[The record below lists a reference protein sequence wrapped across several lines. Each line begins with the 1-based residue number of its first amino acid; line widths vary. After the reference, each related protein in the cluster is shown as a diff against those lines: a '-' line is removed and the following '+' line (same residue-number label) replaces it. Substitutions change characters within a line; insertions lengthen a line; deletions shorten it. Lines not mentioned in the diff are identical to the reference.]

1 MKKDLLTTLGL
12 FSFLSLITYIG
23 KPLKSSRGLR
33 ILLVLVLSI
42 FYTTSKAQTLVHSVP
57 ASNPSF
63 PLPAGMDEVTVEA
76 WGAGGAGGA
85 AQGGNGWGRGAPGG
99 GGGAYALGKITGITA
114 STLNVIVGL
123 PGAGGTA
130 NGSSGGAS
138 YINGFQGVFF
148 APGGGGGTANL
159 PTTGDTPPGATSAT
173 TGAKGS
179 ITMTN
184 GGASGIGYNSLL
196 NLALSSGNGGDAANL
211 GPQKGGAGGL
221 GYASLLGANGA
232 GRPGQE
238 FGGGGSGAASSLNL
252 LTPSTLYNGGSGA
265 RGQVNITYT
274 CKTYSLTSISAPN
287 VCTGTT
293 TQVQLTG
300 STASLPAGT
309 YTVTYNTS
317 RPNAVGLTETML
329 VGAGGSGSFT
339 ARGLTTLGSS
349 TITVTSLTSVDCTSS
364 ISANNVVNIVVSA
377 QPTITLGSTTAICA
391 SASLQNVTLPYSA
404 VTNAPTNYSITWN
417 ANPANS
423 FVPVTNA
430 VLPANSISIAVPAG
444 TVGGTYTGSLTV
456 SNAAGCVSAAP
467 TNFTITVNPLPTIT
481 LGATT
486 AVCASTSAQSTTLP
500 YSAVTNAPTTY
511 SITWNASPTNTFAA
525 VTNAALPANSI
536 NIPIPANT
544 AAGTYTGTLT
554 VRNANGCVSSA
565 NNFTVIVNALPTITL
580 GATTAVCTST
590 GAQSTTLPYSAVT
603 NTPTTYSIT
612 WNASPTNTFAAV
624 TNAAL
629 PANSINIAVPAGTA
643 VGTYTGSLTVRNV
656 AGCLSA
662 APTNFTITVNPLPTI
677 TLGATTAVCASTS
690 AQSTTLPY
698 SAVTNAPTTY
708 SITWNASPTNTFAA
722 VTNAALPANSINIPI
737 PANTAAGTYTGT
749 LTVRNANGCVSSANN
764 FTVTVNPLPT
774 ITLGATTAVCASTGA
789 QSTTL
794 PYSAVTNA
802 PTTYSITWNA
812 SPTNT
817 FAAVTNAALPANSI
831 NIPIPANTAAGTY
844 TGTLTVR
851 NANGCVSSANNFTV
865 TVNPLPTITLGAT
878 TAVCTS
884 TSAQSTTLPYSAVTN
899 APTTYS
905 IMWNASPANTFA
917 AVTNATLPAN
927 SINIPI
933 PANTAAGTY
942 TGTLTVSNANG
953 CVSSANNFT
962 VTVNPLPTI
971 TLGATTA
978 VCTSTGAQST
988 TLPYSAVTN
997 APTTYSIT
1005 WNASPANT
1013 FAAVTNATLPANSI
1027 NIPIPAN
1034 TAGGTYTGIL
1044 TVSNANGCVSSA
1056 NNFTITVNP
1065 LPTITLGATTAV
1077 CASTSAQST
1086 TLPYSA
1092 VTNAPTTY
1100 SITWNASP
1108 TNTFAAVTNATLPA
1122 NSITIAVPANTVAGT
1137 YTGTLT
1143 VSNAAGCISTGNNFT
1158 ITVNSVP
1165 TITTSGNLISI
1176 CQNALEQTAS
1186 LPYSAVTGSPVSY
1199 SIDWALLNDQAATA
1213 FSFDSGGGNINN
1225 IIVPANTA
1233 DGNYSGVMTI
1243 FTSNGCLATQAVSLT
1258 INAVPT
1264 ISTAGI
1270 FTPVCQSS
1278 SAQTTTL
1285 SYNSTTG
1292 SPVSYEIDWIALT
1305 DQGATPFPFSSGSGD
1320 IINVNVPANAT
1331 AGTYNGIMTITT
1343 SNGCPSTQ
1351 NVSLTVNA
1359 ISAAPTASVTQ
1370 QPSCINNTG
1379 VITVTSPASGTGYT
1393 YSVDGVDF
1401 SNTSGI
1407 FTGLSSGAYNVQVRN
1422 SSSGC
1427 ESEVTP
1433 ITINAFVTKVWNGNA
1448 SANWG
1453 DSANWTPAGV
1463 PIASDCIDIPDVGV
1477 DPIISG
1483 TNGSFFASRLTI
1495 ENNGSLIVEETNSL
1509 TVTNEVSVLGNGI
1522 LIFENNSSLVQV
1534 ADVNNTGNIT
1544 YRRKTPVRRFDLT
1557 YWSSPVADITMNEF
1571 SPGTLFDKYFYWTSD
1586 FKWATNLYG
1595 TMTMEAGRGYSI
1607 RGPQSF
1613 DKDSPSVF
1621 TGEFIGVPNNGTIQ
1635 GPVAGPEKFCFFGNP
1650 YPSAIYADEFIHDNA
1665 ANFYGTLYFWT
1676 HNTPPRITV
1685 PGGNTYT
1692 YTNDDYAIYN
1702 LSGDTTVGNLTGIGA
1717 PSPGNQEP
1725 LKGYIAAGQGF
1736 FAKARTGQRGVF
1748 TNSMRVPN
1756 SNSQFYK
1763 SAKTEVIEKHRVWLN
1778 FTNTEGAFKQL
1789 LVGYITGATNLFDF
1803 NYDAVTMN
1811 ANPYVDFYSIND
1823 GKKLVIQG
1831 RAVPFVVT
1839 DTIPLGYKSTI
1850 KEGAFTIAI
1859 DHTDGDLA
1867 SKDIFLHDKVTNTV
1881 HNLKSGGYTFTSAP
1895 GTFLDR
1901 FVLRYTNPNGG
1912 KPLGNEDFEN
1922 QDKRVFVSVKDKN
1935 IRLQSMPEQE
1945 NLDEV
1950 AIYDVGGK
1958 LLYHKKQIESK
1969 EWLIPNFQSGPQ
1981 VLLVKI
1987 TLDNGNTVTR
1997 KIVFR

>member
-1 MKKDLLTTLGL
+1 MRKDLLSMLSF
-12 FSFLSLITYIG
+12 FSLLSLVTYIE
-23 KPLKSSRGLR
+23 KPVKSSRRLR

-57 ASNPSF
+57 TSNPSF
-63 PLPAGMDEVTVEA
+63 PLPAGMTEVTVEA
-76 WGAGGAGGA
+76 WGAGGAGGGA
-85 AQGGNGWGRGAPGG
+85 LFGGGNGRSGAGG
-99 GGGAYALGKITGITA
+99 AGGAYAKGKITGISTQ
-114 STLNVIVGL
+114 TLNVVVAKAT
-123 PGAGGTA
+123 AGGPG
-130 NGSSGGAS
+130 NGATGESS
-138 YINGFQGVFF
+138 YITGFTGVFF
-148 APGGGGGTANL
+148 APGGKGGNGNPATG
-159 PTTGDTPPGATSAT
+159 PTPAAVPIT
-173 TGAKGS
+173 TGAIGD
-179 ITMTN
+179 ITTAN
-184 GGASGIGYNSLL
+184 GGASGAGSATLL
-196 NLALSSGNGGDAANL
+196 GLLLSSGKGGDAGNL
-211 GPQKGGAGGL
+211 GTNMGGAGGL
-221 GYASLLGANGA
+221 GFVSVLGANDA
-232 GRPGQE
+232 GNPGKE
-238 FGGGGSGAASSLNL
+238 FGGGGAGAASTS
-252 LTPSTLYNGGSGA
+252 SAQNGGAGA

-274 CKTYSLTSISAPN
+274 CKTYSLTGISAPN

-300 STASLPAGT
+300 SAASLPAGT
-309 YTVTYNTS
+309 YTVTYNIS
-317 RPNAVGLTETML
+317 LPNVVGQTETMV
-329 VGAGGSGSFT
+329 VGTPGSGSFT
-339 ARGLTTLGSS
+339 ARGLTASGDS
-349 TITVTSLTSVDCTSS
+349 TIRVTSLTSVDCTSS
-364 ISANNVVNIVVSA
+364 ISVNNVVPIKVSA
-377 QPTITLGSTTAICA
+377 QPTITLGSTTAVCA

-404 VTNAPTNYSITWN
+404 VTNAPTNYSIIWN
-417 ANPANS
+417 VSPANS
-423 FVPVTNA
+423 FLPVTNA
-430 VLPANSISIAVPAG
+430 SLPANSISIAVPGG
-444 TVGGTYTGSLTV
+444 TAAGTYTGSLTV

-486 AVCASTSAQSTTLP
+486 AVCTSTSPQSTTLP
-500 YSAVTNAPTTY
+500 YSAVTNAPTNY
-511 SITWNASPTNTFAA
+511 SITWNVSPANSFLP
-525 VTNAALPANSI
+525 VTNAALPAN
-536 NIPIPANT
+536 P
-544 AAGTYTGTLT
+544 
-554 VRNANGCVSSA
+554 
-565 NNFTVIVNALPTITL
+565 
-580 GATTAVCTST
+580 
-590 GAQSTTLPYSAVT
+590 
-603 NTPTTYSIT
+603 
-612 WNASPTNTFAAV
+612 
-624 TNAAL
+624 
-629 PANSINIAVPAGTA
+629 
-643 VGTYTGSLTVRNV
+643 
-656 AGCLSA
+656 
-662 APTNFTITVNPLPTI
+662 
-677 TLGATTAVCASTS
+677 
-690 AQSTTLPY
+690 
-698 SAVTNAPTTY
+698 
-708 SITWNASPTNTFAA
+708 
-722 VTNAALPANSINIPI
+722 
-737 PANTAAGTYTGT
+737 
-749 LTVRNANGCVSSANN
+749 
-764 FTVTVNPLPT
+764 
-774 ITLGATTAVCASTGA
+774 
-789 QSTTL
+789 
-794 PYSAVTNA
+794 
-802 PTTYSITWNA
+802 
-812 SPTNT
+812 
-817 FAAVTNAALPANSI
+817 
-831 NIPIPANTAAGTY
+831 
-844 TGTLTVR
+844 
-851 NANGCVSSANNFTV
+851 
-865 TVNPLPTITLGAT
+865 
-878 TAVCTS
+878 
-884 TSAQSTTLPYSAVTN
+884 
-899 APTTYS
+899 
-905 IMWNASPANTFA
+905 
-917 AVTNATLPAN
+917 
-927 SINIPI
+927 INIPI

-971 TLGATTA
+971 TLGVTNA
-978 VCTSTGAQST
+978 VCTSTSPQST

-997 APTTYSIT
+997 APTNYSIT
-1005 WNASPANT
+1005 WNVSPANS
-1013 FAAVTNATLPANSI
+1013 FLPVTNAVLPANPI

-1034 TAGGTYTGIL
+1034 TA
-1044 TVSNANGCVSSA
+1044 
-1056 NNFTITVNP
+1056 
-1065 LPTITLGATTAV
+1065 
-1077 CASTSAQST
+1077 
-1086 TLPYSA
+1086 
-1092 VTNAPTTY
+1092 
-1100 SITWNASP
+1100 
-1108 TNTFAAVTNATLPA
+1108 
-1122 NSITIAVPANTVAGT
+1122 AGT

-1158 ITVNSVP
+1158 IIVNSVP
-1165 TITTSGNLISI
+1165 TITTSGNLTPI

-1186 LPYSAVTGSPVSY
+1186 LPYSTVTGSPISY
-1199 SIDWALLNDQAATA
+1199 SIDWVLLNDQVTTP

-1225 IIVPANTA
+1225 ITVPANTA
-1233 DGNYSGVMTI
+1233 AGNYSGVMTI
-1243 FTSNGCLATQAVSLT
+1243 FTSNGCLATQPVSLT

-1264 ISTAGI
+1264 INTAGV

-1278 SAQTTTL
+1278 SAQTTVL

-1320 IINVNVPANAT
+1320 IINVNVPANTT

-1351 NVSLTVNA
+1351 NVSLTVNP
-1359 ISAAPTASVTQ
+1359 ISVAPTASVTQ

-1393 YSVDGVDF
+1393 YSIDGVDF

-1407 FTGLSSGAYNVQVRN
+1407 FTGLSSGGYNVQVRN
-1422 SSSGC
+1422 NTSGC

-1453 DSANWTPAGV
+1453 DPANWTPAGV

-1483 TNGSFFASRLTI
+1483 TDASFFASRLTI
-1495 ENNGSLIVEETNSL
+1495 QDNGSLIVEETNSI
-1509 TVTNEVSVLGNGI
+1509 TVTNEVSVLGDGV

-1534 ADVNNTGNIT
+1534 ADVSNTGNIT
-1544 YRRKTPVRRFDLT
+1544 YIRKTPIRRFDLT
-1557 YWSSPVADITMNEF
+1557 YWSSPVADIAMNEF

-1595 TMTMEAGRGYSI
+1595 TMSMEPGRGYSI

-1613 DKDSPSVF
+1613 DKESPTVF
-1621 TGEFIGVPNNGTIQ
+1621 SGEFIGVPNNGTIQ
-1635 GPVAGPEKFCFFGNP
+1635 GPVAGAEKFCFFGNP
-1650 YPSAIYADEFIHDNA
+1650 YPSAIYADQFIHDNA

-1725 LKGYIAAGQGF
+1725 LNGYIAAGQGF

-1748 TNSMRVPN
+1748 TNSMRVPS

-1763 SAKTEVIEKHRVWLN
+1763 AAKTEVVEKHRVWLN

-1811 ANPYVDFYSIND
+1811 ANPYVDFYSINE

-1867 SKDIFLHDKVTNTV
+1867 DKDIYLQDKVTNTV
-1881 HNLKSGGYTFTSAP
+1881 HNLKSGGYTFISAP

-1901 FVLRYTNPNGG
+1901 FVLRYTNPNDG
-1912 KPLGNEDFEN
+1912 KSLGNEDFEN
-1922 QDKRVFVSVKDKN
+1922 QDTRVFVSVKDKN

-1958 LLYHKKQIESK
+1958 LLYHKKQIENK

>member
-1 MKKDLLTTLGL
+1 MKKDLLTTLSF
-12 FSFLSLITYIG
+12 FSFLSLMTYIG

-85 AQGGNGWGRGAPGG
+85 AQGGSGWGRGAPGG

-123 PGAGGTA
+123 PGAGGTG
-130 NGSSGGAS
+130 NGTGGGAS
-138 YINGFQGVFF
+138 YITGFQGVFF
-148 APGGGGGTANL
+148 APGGAGGTANL
-159 PTTGDTPPGATSAT
+159 PTTGDTPPGATPAT
-173 TGAKGS
+173 TGTIGS

-196 NLALSSGNGGDAANL
+196 NLALSSGNGGNAANQ

-232 GRPGQE
+232 GKPGQE

-274 CKTYSLTSISAPN
+274 CKQYSLTGISAPN

-300 STASLPAGT
+300 SAASLPAGT
-309 YTVTYNTS
+309 YTVTYNRS
-317 RPNAVGLTETML
+317 LPNAAGLTETMV
-329 VGAGGSGSFT
+329 VGAAGSGSFT
-339 ARGLTTLGSS
+339 ARGLTALGSS
-349 TITVTSLTSVDCTSS
+349 TITVTSLTSVDCTSP
-364 ISANNVVNIVVSA
+364 ISANNAVNIVVSA
-377 QPTITLGSTTAICA
+377 QPTITLGSTTAVCE

-404 VTNAPTNYSITWN
+404 VTNAPTTYSITWS
-417 ANPANS
+417 ANPANT
-423 FVPVTNA
+423 FAPVTNA
-430 VLPANSISIAVPAG
+430 ALPANSISIAVPAG
-444 TVGGTYTGSLTV
+444 TASGTYTGSLTV
-456 SNAAGCVSAAP
+456 RNAAGCVSAAP
-467 TNFTITVNPLPTIT
+467 TNFTITVNPLPTITLGATTAVCVSTSAQSTTLPYSAVTNAPTTYSITWNTSPANTFAPVTNATLPAGSISIPIPANTAAGTYTGTLTVKNAVGSGCTSLANNFTVIVNPLPTITLGSTTAVCESASLQNVTLPYSAVTNAPTTYSITWSANPANTFAAVTNATLPANSINIPIPANTAGGTYTGTLTVSNANGCVSSANNFTVTVNPLPTIT

-511 SITWNASPTNTFAA
+511 SITWNASPANTFAA

-554 VRNANGCVSSA
+554 VSNANGCVSSA
-565 NNFTVIVNALPTITL
+565 NNFTVI
-580 GATTAVCTST
+580 
-590 GAQSTTLPYSAVT
+590 
-603 NTPTTYSIT
+603 
-612 WNASPTNTFAAV
+612 
-624 TNAAL
+624 
-629 PANSINIAVPAGTA
+629 
-643 VGTYTGSLTVRNV
+643 
-656 AGCLSA
+656 
-662 APTNFTITVNPLPTI
+662 VNPLPTI

-708 SITWNASPTNTFAA
+708 SITWNASPANTFAA

-749 LTVRNANGCVSSANN
+749 LTV
-764 FTVTVNPLPT
+764 
-774 ITLGATTAVCASTGA
+774 
-789 QSTTL
+789 
-794 PYSAVTNA
+794 
-802 PTTYSITWNA
+802 
-812 SPTNT
+812 
-817 FAAVTNAALPANSI
+817 
-831 NIPIPANTAAGTY
+831 
-844 TGTLTVR
+844 
-851 NANGCVSSANNFTV
+851 
-865 TVNPLPTITLGAT
+865 
-878 TAVCTS
+878 
-884 TSAQSTTLPYSAVTN
+884 
-899 APTTYS
+899 
-905 IMWNASPANTFA
+905 
-917 AVTNATLPAN
+917 
-927 SINIPI
+927 
-933 PANTAAGTY
+933 
-942 TGTLTVSNANG
+942 
-953 CVSSANNFT
+953 
-962 VTVNPLPTI
+962 
-971 TLGATTA
+971 
-978 VCTSTGAQST
+978 
-988 TLPYSAVTN
+988 
-997 APTTYSIT
+997 
-1005 WNASPANT
+1005 
-1013 FAAVTNATLPANSI
+1013 
-1027 NIPIPAN
+1027 
-1034 TAGGTYTGIL
+1034 
-1044 TVSNANGCVSSA
+1044 
-1056 NNFTITVNP
+1056 
-1065 LPTITLGATTAV
+1065 
-1077 CASTSAQST
+1077 
-1086 TLPYSA
+1086 
-1092 VTNAPTTY
+1092 
-1100 SITWNASP
+1100 
-1108 TNTFAAVTNATLPA
+1108 
-1122 NSITIAVPANTVAGT
+1122 
-1137 YTGTLT
+1137 
-1143 VSNAAGCISTGNNFT
+1143 SNAAGCISTGNNFT
-1158 ITVNSVP
+1158 ITVNPVP
-1165 TITTSGNLISI
+1165 TITTSGNLIPI

-1199 SIDWALLNDQAATA
+1199 SIDWALLNDQVATA
-1213 FSFDSGGGNINN
+1213 FSFDSGGGNMNN

-1233 DGNYSGVMTI
+1233 AGNYSGVMTI
-1243 FTSNGCLATQAVSLT
+1243 FTSNGCFATQAVSLT

-1264 ISTAGI
+1264 ISTAGV

-1320 IINVNVPANAT
+1320 IINVNVPANTT

-1359 ISAAPTASVTQ
+1359 ISVAPTASVTQ

-1379 VITVTSPASGTGYT
+1379 VITVTSPSSGTGYT
-1393 YSVDGVDF
+1393 YSVDGIDF

-1407 FTGLSSGAYNVQVRN
+1407 FTGLSSGGYNVQVRN
-1422 SSSGC
+1422 NTSGC

-1433 ITINAFVTKVWNGNA
+1433 ITINAFVTKVWNGIA

-1453 DSANWTPAGV
+1453 DPANWTPVGV

-1509 TVTNEVSVLGNGI
+1509 TVTNEVSVLGNGV

-1544 YRRKTPVRRFDLT
+1544 YRRKTSVRRFDLT

-1571 SPGTLFDKYFYWTSD
+1571 SSETLFDKYFYWTSD

-1595 TMTMEAGRGYSI
+1595 TMTMEPGRGYSI

-1613 DKDSPSVF
+1613 QTGTPSVF
-1621 TGEFIGVPNNGTIQ
+1621 TGEFVGVPNNGTIQ

-1665 ANFYGTLYFWT
+1665 ANFYGTLFFWT
-1676 HNTPPRITV
+1676 HNTPPKITV

-1763 SAKTEVIEKHRVWLN
+1763 SAKTEVVEKHRVWLN

-1867 SKDIFLHDKVTNTV
+1867 NNDIFLHDKVTNTV
-1881 HNLKSGGYTFTSAP
+1881 HNLKSGGYTFISAP

-1958 LLYHKKQIESK
+1958 LLYRKKQIESK